1 MESLPAETLA
11 TAATAALAA
20 PVAGDAVADAVDPAE
35 LLGIDVDQ
43 FAGLLPLVAD
53 DCHGRVES
61 LEPAEPDPAQRLA
74 DRRDRPA
81 EAARDRRPDNRWRR
95 RTAISVSAAASSRNG
110 QECGRDERSPKPA
123 APSTRKRSR
132 HLRTVLPST
141 PNADA
146 TAATVEPAS
155 RRSTISIRLR
165 GVVLAFS

>member
-1 MESLPAETLA
+1 MTATAGSRALSLPSPIRRSALPTVETGRPRRRA
-11 TAATAALAA
+11 I
-20 PVAGDAVADAVDPAE
+20 AG
-35 LLGIDVDQ
+35 
-43 FAGLLPLVAD
+43 
-53 DCHGRVES
+53 
-61 LEPAEPDPAQRLA
+61 
-74 DRRDRPA
+74 
-81 EAARDRRPDNRWRR
+81 PDNRWRR

>member
-81 EAARDRRPDNRWRR
+81 EAARDRRPRQPLAPQDCDLGFGGGIEPER
-95 RTAISVSAAASSRNG
+95 